1 LPARTIAVRAAVAFR
16 PLSTSAPLLKK
27 SKAAATKKSQK
38 QGKEH
43 EEVEG
48 GDKVR
53 YEQSL
58 EADADAIL
66 EKTQSKMEKSVEW
79 AKGLVYDAVERGRGR
94 VSPGEAHLGS
104 MVQLLEAD
112 DPGVQP
118 SWTESKLRSRAWGCR
133 TSIPWRR
140 LLSKATCCSSAS
152 GIRV

>member
-1 LPARTIAVRAAVAFR
+1 V
-16 PLSTSAPLLKK
+16 PLLKK

-79 AKGLVYDAVERGRGR
+79 AKGLVYDAVERRRGR
-94 VSPGEAHLGS
+94 VSPGESHGASG
-104 MVQLLEAD
+104 MRNDAYR
-112 DPGVQP
+112 GGQP
-118 SWTESKLRSRAWGCR
+118 YWTESKSRLRAWGCKIS
-133 TSIPWRR
+133 TPWRR
-140 LLSKATCCSSAS
+140 SLSKATCCSSAS